1 MKKFVLATA
10 AVALLCMLLP
20 LTSFA
25 QDASSPFVVTDGVS
39 SVHIFPSQDYLQKLK
54 DNGLQPPS
62 GALTYHGGPIMAT
75 QNTYAIFWL
84 PSSGRLQNGAS
95 THMSA
100 KYQPVL
106 KAFLADYAGHGISNN
121 STQYYQLVGS
131 TYTYIHNTNGFAA
144 AVVDTNSYPPS
155 GCNDSATPGNCITD
169 AQIQAEITR
178 VITAQHWTPGPTA
191 MFLLFT
197 SSGEGS
203 CFNSNSSSCAYTQ
216 YCAYHGD
223 YSSGGKTVIYGN
235 EPYLD
240 KAGCTISKLPN
251 GDLAAD
257 SSANVA
263 SHEMTEA
270 ATDPQLNAWWDS
282 GNGEEIGDLCAWM
295 FGAPTWDSGLANQMW
310 NGHFYE
316 LQQEYDNHTSACVQL
331 GP

>member
-1 MKKFVLATA
+1 MKKFVLAA
-10 AVALLCMLLP
+10 SAVALLCMLLP
-20 LTSFA
+20 LISLA

-39 SVHIFPSQDYLQKLK
+39 SVHIFPTQDYLQQLK
-54 DNGLQPPS
+54 ENGLAAPAP
-62 GALTYHGGPIMAT
+62 ALSYHGGPVMVT

-84 PSSGRLQNGAS
+84 PSSGKLQNGAP

-121 STQYYQLVGS
+121 STQYYQIVGS
-131 TYTYIHNTNGFAA
+131 TTTYIHNTFGFAA
-144 AVVDTNSYPPS
+144 AVVDGDAYPAS
-155 GCNDSATPGNCITD
+155 GCHDSATPGNCITD
-169 AQIQAEITR
+169 AQIQAEITK
-178 VITAQHWTPGPTA
+178 VIAAQHWTPGPTA
-191 MFLLFT
+191 MFLMFT

-203 CFNSNSSSCAYTQ
+203 CFNSGSSSCAFTQ

-223 YSSGGKTVIYGN
+223 YSSSGKTVIYGN

-251 GDLAAD
+251 GDLASD

-263 SHEMTEA
+263 SHEITEA

-282 GNGEEIGDLCAWM
+282 GNGEEIGDLCAWN
-295 FGAPTWDSGLANQMW
+295 FGSSTWDGGLANQMW
-310 NGHFYE
+310 NGDFYE
-316 LQQEYDNHTSACVQL
+316 LQMEYDNHTSTCVQL